1 MSIGV
6 INNEINNSSRL
17 ANVLER
23 AESGAMRVET
33 FRSGIHLS
41 FLILAVGFVELL
53 AESKETITS
62 TGKAV
67 ATKSS
72 RSLLFKQFEETLTN
86 ARMVG
91 QFTFVGKD
99 VPPLKESYT
108 IHSVKKMSQGDYWV
122 FNARIKYGKTD
133 ITLPMPLQVKWA
145 EGKPVIYLDNVTI
158 PGLGTFSSYTVI
170 DGNKYAGTWQ
180 HGDVGGHMFGI
191 IERNG
196 VKDSASPDIK
206 NSK

>member
-62 TGKAV
+62 AGKAV

-99 VPPLKESYT
+99 VPPLK
-108 IHSVKKMSQGDYWV
+108 
-122 FNARIKYGKTD
+122 
-133 ITLPMPLQVKWA
+133 
-145 EGKPVIYLDNVTI
+145 
-158 PGLGTFSSYTVI
+158 
-170 DGNKYAGTWQ
+170 
-180 HGDVGGHMFGI
+180 
-191 IERNG
+191 
-196 VKDSASPDIK
+196 
-206 NSK
+206 

>member
-1 MSIGV
+1 
-6 INNEINNSSRL
+6 
-17 ANVLER
+17 
-23 AESGAMRVET
+23 MRVEA
-33 FRSGIHLS
+33 FRCKAYLS
-41 FLILAVGFVELL
+41 FLILVLGFVGPL
-53 AESKETITS
+53 AESTKSITS
-62 TGKAV
+62 NQEAV
-67 ATKSS
+67 SPNPR

-99 VPPLKESYT
+99 VPPIKESYT
-108 IHSVKKMSQGDYWV
+108 IHSVKKMSQGDYWI

-170 DGNKYAGTWQ
+170 DGDKYAGTWQ

-191 IERNG
+191 IERN
-196 VKDSASPDIK
+196 
-206 NSK
+206 NSKKSVSSGIKKSK

>member
-1 MSIGV
+1 MRYFTFGYW
-6 INNEINNSSRL
+6 INAL
-17 ANVLER
+17 
-23 AESGAMRVET
+23 
-33 FRSGIHLS
+33 
-41 FLILAVGFVELL
+41 FLVVVFGLVKPL
-53 AESKETITS
+53 AEPKNSNSNEVN
-62 TGKAV
+62 AV
-67 ATKSS
+67 EKKSGNT
-72 RSLLFKQFEETLTN
+72 LLFKQFEKTLNN
-86 ARMVG
+86 ALMVG

-108 IHSVKKMSQGDYWV
+108 IHSVKKMSQGDYWI

-158 PGLGTFSSYTVI
+158 PGLGTFSSYTII

-180 HGDVGGHMFGI
+180 HGDIGGHMFGT

-196 VKDSASPDIK
+196 SKDSVSSEVEKSD
-206 NSK
+206 

>member
-180 HGDVGGHMFGI
+180 HGDVGGHMFGT
-191 IERNG
+191 IERDDAKDSVSSG
-196 VKDSASPDIK
+196 VKK
-206 NSK
+206 SK

>member
-1 MSIGV
+1 
-6 INNEINNSSRL
+6 
-17 ANVLER
+17 
-23 AESGAMRVET
+23 MRMRGKL
-33 FRSGIHLS
+33 FRCAICFS
-41 FLILAVGFVELL
+41 FLILVFGFVESL
-53 AESKETITS
+53 AQSKKTSRSNGKSVESKL
-62 TGKAV
+62 
-67 ATKSS
+67 S
-72 RSLLFKQFEETLTN
+72 RSLLFKKFEETLTN
-86 ARMVG
+86 SRMVG

-99 VPPLKESYT
+99 VPPIKESYT
-108 IHSVKKMSQGDYWV
+108 IHSVKKMSQGDYWI

-191 IERNG
+191 IERNW

>member
-23 AESGAMRVET
+23 AESGAMRFEM

-180 HGDVGGHMFGI
+180 HGDVGGHMFGT
-191 IERNG
+191 IERDDAKDSVSSG
-196 VKDSASPDIK
+196 VKK
-206 NSK
+206 SK

>member
-1 MSIGV
+1 MRYYTFGYW
-6 INNEINNSSRL
+6 INALFLVVVFGLVKPLAEPMKSSSNE
-17 ANVLER
+17 VK
-23 AESGAMRVET
+23 
-33 FRSGIHLS
+33 
-41 FLILAVGFVELL
+41 AVGKK
-53 AESKETITS
+53 S
-62 TGKAV
+62 GK
-67 ATKSS
+67 T
-72 RSLLFKQFEETLTN
+72 LLFKQFEKTLNN
-86 ARMVG
+86 ALMVG

-108 IHSVKKMSQGDYWV
+108 IHSVKKMSQGDYWI

-158 PGLGTFSSYTVI
+158 PGLGTFSSYTII

-180 HGDVGGHMFGI
+180 HGDIGGHMFGS

-196 VKDSASPDIK
+196 SKDSVSSEVEKSD
-206 NSK
+206 